1 MGRVSSFLLPG
12 PVQGPKKT
20 PAIRPRSF
28 HPAAKQTAK
37 AAAQDKQEA
46 MLTQLF
52 PSAYGLVTHLIDVAD
67 GDGGEV
73 DVTEGR
79 RRRVHRRHHRRLVE
93 LHALH

>member
-1 MGRVSSFLLPG
+1 
-12 PVQGPKKT
+12 
-20 PAIRPRSF
+20 
-28 HPAAKQTAK
+28 
-37 AAAQDKQEA
+37 